1 MSLNRT
7 QSVQSLI
14 SQAESILMGSHDPL
28 HDHRHA
34 ARVAEYAVAIAK
46 DLHITKP
53 SHIDALM
60 LSAWWHDIS
69 RVMTKKPSF
78 LLMPFV
84 DDTLSA
90 IILAS
95 RALTTGKL
103 NRTVWLASRLILAK
117 SVGTGKLFSRIF
129 LTKRMRLLLDILQD
143 ADTVDTLASQR
154 TDEIRQFVDS
164 SRSYYYAY
172 RLMVWWFISTA
183 FLEVKTQA
191 AKEQLLKVLQE
202 FMEWVH
208 QEKIMLWHLELYGQE
223 WLDNMYA
230 QLERLITTLEQEL
243 SFTIVHTS
251 V

>member
-14 SQAESILMGSHDPL
+14 SQAESMLMGSHDPL

-78 LLMPFV
+78 VLMPFV

-90 IILAS
+90 IILAW
-95 RALTTGKL
+95 RALTTGRW

-117 SVGTGKLFSRIF
+117 SIGTGKVFSRIF
-129 LTKRMRLLLDILQD
+129 LTKRIQLLLDILQD
-143 ADTVDTLASQR
+143 ADTIDTLASER
-154 TDEIRQFVDS
+154 THDIRELVES

-172 RLMVWWFISTA
+172 RVMVWWFVSTA
-183 FLEVKTQA
+183 FFELKTQA
-191 AKEQLLKVLQE
+191 AKEQLMNVLQE
-202 FMEWVH
+202 FVTWIHE
-208 QEKIMLWHLELYGQE
+208 EKIMLWHLELYGQE
-223 WLDNMYA
+223 WIDNMYA

-243 SFTIVHTS
+243 SFTAVHTS